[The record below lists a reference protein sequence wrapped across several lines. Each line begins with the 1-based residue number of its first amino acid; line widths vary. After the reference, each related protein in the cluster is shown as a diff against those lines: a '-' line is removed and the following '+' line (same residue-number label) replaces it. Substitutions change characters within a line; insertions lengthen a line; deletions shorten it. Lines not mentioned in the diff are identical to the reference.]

1 MADTKQYT
9 VRAPVEW
16 EERMEAIAQAL
27 SRPGLEVKLADAMRV
42 ILARGMDEL
51 EKELGISRAD
61 VKKGRR

>member
-16 EERMEAIAQAL
+16 EERMDAIAHAL

-42 ILARGMDEL
+42 ILARGMEEL
-51 EKELGISRAD
+51 EKELDLARPEP
-61 VKKGRR
+61 KKGRR